1 MKNTFSVL
9 LVTAS
14 IGLSVLNAFA
24 DSGVSAMKQ
33 SPRDLYPAGDLGP
46 TQTNSCGDV
55 LGTASTNALTAYNFA
70 EVPPGCNVFFS
81 CAAWTA
87 GSGSQNTNT
96 VAFVGSLDGKVPYSG
111 TFASLSFT
119 NIPAGTNRVC
129 LALTN
134 NPPVHFIGISSLGS
148 SQTNKVQF
156 DDKRLIFV
164 PAF

>member
-1 MKNTFSVL
+1 MKNTFCVL
-9 LVTAS
+9 LVSAAV
-14 IGLSVLNAFA
+14 GLSALHAFA
-24 DSGVSAMKQ
+24 DSGVSIVKSA
-33 SPRDLYPAGDLGP
+33 PRDLAPVGDLGP

-55 LGTASTNALTAYNFA
+55 AGTASTNTLTAYNFV

-87 GSGSQNTNT
+87 GSGTQNTN
-96 VAFVGSLDGKVPYSG
+96 VVGFVGSLDGKVPYSG
-111 TFASLSFT
+111 TFATLTFT

-129 LALTN
+129 LSLTN
-134 NPPVHFIGISSLGS
+134 NPPARYIAIGSLGS

-164 PAF
+164 PTF